1 MSFQPKAS
9 RAAQIWIAVIVG
21 VLVVLFL
28 ETRGNQTKTL
38 NFVVNSDADDVGA
51 DVLVDNQKV
60 GTISS
65 SSVDG
70 PGGGVFL
77 GYLQQGK
84 HQVEVRKEGFKTF
97 SKEIDM
103 HQEQYLGVDL
113 ERVNN

>member
-21 VLVVLFL
+21 VLIVLFL
-28 ETRGNQTKTL
+28 EMQGNQTKTL
-38 NFVVNSDADDVGA
+38 NFVVNTDADDVGA
-51 DVLVDNQKV
+51 EVLVDNQKV
-60 GTISS
+60 GIISS
-65 SSVDG
+65 STVDG

-77 GYLQQGK
+77 GYLRQGK
-84 HQVEVRKEGFKTF
+84 HQVEVRKEGFKPF